1 MLNRASSE
9 SQAFHTCL
17 GLSLCGLLLL
27 AVLFPHALWAQ
38 DIAQVKKGVVKITA
52 QVEGK
57 NQIGSG
63 IIVKLEEDHAYIV
76 TASHV
81 IEGDPQPNVMFF
93 SAPHR
98 PFRAR
103 VLGLEGG
110 NPAGLAALLIEG
122 KLPPDLQALNLDQTT
137 SIGGGEAIT
146 LIGFPRLEGSLWTVT
161 TGTLSGRR
169 GSALS
174 FAGVA
179 DEGNSGGP
187 VLFQGKVVGIVTQVG
202 AKFNSAAPAMLAR
215 FALEGWGVRLSEEAR
230 TPPPDAVKKT
240 SKPIPAAP
248 ATQAPQVTGNYQG
261 RVFFSIGGM
270 VGLQTTYQQHG
281 DTVSGSYA
289 DNQGDFGAVQGRA
302 QGTVFEGRTAS
313 QAFPRCALRFFL
325 GGGRGRRD
333 DSGQFHL
340 QQWQLWLLRVG
351 AAGVVRGSRHADT
364 A

>member
-1 MLNRASSE
+1 MLNRSS
-9 SQAFHTCL
+9 SKCQAFHICL
-17 GLSLCGLLLL
+17 GPSLCVLLLL

-52 QVEGK
+52 EVEGK

-122 KLPPDLQALNLDQTT
+122 KLPPDLRALNLDQTT
-137 SIGGGEAIT
+137 SVGGGEAIT
-146 LIGFPRLEGSLWTVT
+146 LIGFPQLEGSLWTVT

-174 FAGVA
+174 FA
-179 DEGNSGGP
+179 
-187 VLFQGKVVGIVTQVG
+187 
-202 AKFNSAAPAMLAR
+202 
-215 FALEGWGVRLSEEAR
+215 
-230 TPPPDAVKKT
+230 
-240 SKPIPAAP
+240 
-248 ATQAPQVTGNYQG
+248 
-261 RVFFSIGGM
+261 
-270 VGLQTTYQQHG
+270 
-281 DTVSGSYA
+281 
-289 DNQGDFGAVQGRA
+289 
-302 QGTVFEGRTAS
+302 
-313 QAFPRCALRFFL
+313 
-325 GGGRGRRD
+325 
-333 DSGQFHL
+333 
-340 QQWQLWLLRVG
+340 
-351 AAGVVRGSRHADT
+351 
-364 A
+364 

>member
-1 MLNRASSE
+1 M
-9 SQAFHTCL
+9 
-17 GLSLCGLLLL
+17 
-27 AVLFPHALWAQ
+27 LFPHALLAQ

-187 VLFQGKVVGIVTQVG
+187 VLLQGKVVGIVTQVG

-215 FALEGWGVRLSEEAR
+215 FALEGWGVHLSEEAR
-230 TPPPDAVKKT
+230 TPPPDPVKKA

-248 ATQAPQVTGNYQG
+248 AAKPPLVSGNYQG
-261 RVFFSIGGM
+261 VGYNLMGGR
-270 VGLQTTYQQHG
+270 VGLQTTYQQSG

-289 DNQGDFGAVQGRA
+289 NNEGDFGPIHGRVHDN
-302 QGTVFEGRTAS
+302 VFEGRAQS
-313 QAFPRCALRFFL
+313 QVFQGVFCDFVSEVGNGGHTIQGNFTCNNGNSGSFALER
-325 GGGRGRRD
+325 
-333 DSGQFHL
+333 QE
-340 QQWQLWLLRVG
+340 
-351 AAGVVRGSRHADT
+351 
-364 A
+364 